1 MGQQQIESQQKW
13 TAYSFYGGTHLQGL
27 KRQFQVTA
35 VDYGSFALCKVFTPG
50 CGFSASETKHDSIE
64 AAKAHGLQQ
73 AIALDALSEQQ
84 A

>member
-1 MGQQQIESQQKW
+1 MGQQQIEAQPKW
-13 TAYSFYGGTHLQGL
+13 TAPGYGVTHLQGL

-64 AAKAHGLQQ
+64 VAKAHG
-73 AIALDALSEQQ
+73 EQQ
-84 A
+84 AVALDGFAEQRS

>member
-1 MGQQQIESQQKW
+1 MGQQQIESQPKW
-13 TAYSFYGGTHLQGL
+13 TAPFYGGTHLQGL

-50 CGFSASETKHDSIE
+50 CGFSASESMHESID
-64 AAKAHGLQQ
+64 AAKAHGLEQ
-73 AIALDALSEQQ
+73 AVALNAMEPQ